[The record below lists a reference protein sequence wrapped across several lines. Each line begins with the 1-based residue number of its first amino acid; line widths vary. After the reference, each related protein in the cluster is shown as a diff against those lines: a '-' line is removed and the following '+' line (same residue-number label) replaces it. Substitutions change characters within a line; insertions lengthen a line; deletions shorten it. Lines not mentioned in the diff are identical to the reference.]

1 MRRFGEV
8 IKVKPE
14 KYEEYRKLHDNIW
27 PGIVGKTRAVH
38 IRNFTIFYRDG
49 YLFKYFEYTGD
60 NYEEDMKKLTE
71 DEENIRW
78 LTHTD
83 LCQEPV
89 DSAGADEWWVPMENL
104 FHIL

>member
-1 MRRFGEV
+1 MQRFGEV

-27 PGIVGKTRAVH
+27 PGIVEKTRAVN
-38 IRNFTIFYRDG
+38 IQNFTIFYRDG
-49 YLFKYFEYTGD
+49 YLFKYFEYIGD
-60 NYEEDMKKLTE
+60 NYEEDMKKLAE

-83 LCQEPV
+83 PCQVPV
-89 DSAGADEWWVPMENL
+89 DSAGADEWWASMENI